1 MASEAFLYVQE
12 KCHIS
17 IFIYPLH
24 SFSDVMSISYCTHFP
39 FYQIT
44 LHLFCIILGIVEL
57 SNFETVD
64 ARRLHV
70 TNIQIFGHYS
80 HYRCR
85 RIYILLDYCC
95 SCEEKEPG
103 FGNYSIS
110 NTIYGRYQKNISSF
124 RIILG
129 YSSYTLE
136 YDLRCELLIT
146 QCLYLIYS
154 KQAYYAFLQLMVLYI
169 RIRTNLKQL
178 CKVISTHCNKTSH
191 PL

>member
-95 SCEEKEPG
+95 EEKEPG
-103 FGNYSIS
+103 FGKYSIS
-110 NTIYGRYQKNISSF
+110 NTFFDRYQKNLSNF
-124 RIILG
+124 RITLG
-129 YSSYTLE
+129 YSSCHSS
-136 YDLRCELLIT
+136 YDLLCRLLIT
-146 QCLYLIYS
+146 HCLYLIYS
-154 KQAYYAFLQLMVLYI
+154 KLVSHEFLQLMVLYI

>member
-95 SCEEKEPG
+95 EEKEPG
-103 FGNYSIS
+103 FGKYSIS
-110 NTIYGRYQKNISSF
+110 NTFLIDIRK
-124 RIILG
+124 
-129 YSSYTLE
+129 TLAV
-136 YDLRCELLIT
+136 LELLQDI
-146 QCLYLIYS
+146 LLVILLIRLPTV
-154 KQAYYAFLQLMVLYI
+154 QA
-169 RIRTNLKQL
+169 
-178 CKVISTHCNKTSH
+178 THNT
-191 PL
+191 LFIFDIF